1 MARMMSAV
9 KTPRLSRPE
18 RARQTRRRIL
28 QSAREQFLANGYA
41 ATTMEQIA
49 TDAAVAIQ
57 TVYYTFR
64 TKGQLLRELIEV
76 TAAGEEDPPPVGDRA
91 WTREMLAS
99 DSPQRVLAL
108 AVEHGTAIYDR
119 VAMLWPAVAAAAGA
133 DPTVAAYWR
142 DVAANRR
149 AGLEAIVHRI
159 ADLGGLRPELD
170 QPRATDVA
178 VLLVGH
184 DPYRSL
190 VVESGWQVRSYRAWL
205 YATLVDQ
212 LLSPS
217 SGDPLAMRGI
227 SFRTLVN

>member
-1 MARMMSAV
+1 
-9 KTPRLSRPE
+9 
-18 RARQTRRRIL
+18 
-28 QSAREQFLANGYA
+28 
-41 ATTMEQIA
+41 MEQIA

-64 TKGQLLRELIEV
+64 TKGLLLRELIEE
-76 TAAGEEDPPPVGDRA
+76 TAAGEEDPPPVGDRP
-91 WTREMLAS
+91 WTREILAS

-119 VAMLWPAVAAAAGA
+119 VAVLWPAVAAAAGA

-142 DVAANRR
+142 DVAVNRR
-149 AGLEAIVHRI
+149 AALEAMVRRI
-159 ADLGGLRPELD
+159 ADLGALRPGLD
-170 QPRATDVA
+170 PPRATDVA

-190 VVESGWQVRSYRAWL
+190 VVESGWAVHSYRAWL
-205 YATLVDQ
+205 YMTLLDQ

-217 SGDPLAMRGI
+217 AADPHAMRGI
-227 SFRTLVN
+227 SFRTLIN